1 MDMNNRKSNNILVV
15 GVAVFAVG
23 AALAFFGL
31 RSTDKAVATPQA
43 QKPGAVATTDPNV
56 RTVNVGPAGVSGVTT
71 FTVPKGKQAVA
82 VELPGVAGL
91 AGYAKPGDTVNVY
104 GTIKTGADQPN
115 TKLKTPLVKLALT
128 GVKVLDVRAPAPGTA
143 GTATYLLALD
153 VADAEKVIFYAKF
166 ESLWLALTAEDQ
178 KPVTS
183 PGRSYQNLL

>member
-1 MDMNNRKSNNILVV
+1 MNNRKSNNILMI

-31 RSTDKAVATPQA
+31 RSSDKAIATPQA
-43 QKPGAVATTDPNV
+43 PAAAATPTTNV
-56 RTVNVGPAGVSGVTT
+56 RTVNTSPAGVAGVTT

-82 VELPGVAGL
+82 VEMPGVAGL
-91 AGYAKPGDTVNVY
+91 AGYAQAGDTVNVY
-104 GTIKTGADQPN
+104 GTIKQGADQPN

-128 GVKVLDVRAPAPGTA
+128 GVKVLDVRAPLPGQS

-153 VADAEKVIFYAKF
+153 VHDAEKVIFYAKF

-178 KPVTS
+178 KPVSTS
-183 PGRSYQNLL
+183 GRSYKNLL